1 MSEIINL
8 RPNQIRAVQTSHD
21 NDFQSGIHFH
31 ATGTG
36 KSWIAM
42 NIIHNYNKK
51 YPKNNILWICEKKS
65 ILIEQFDIKN
75 IKQRNFLDTITQFNV
90 LNFSEYK
97 LDTWYNSVNS
107 SRFWNKPFLLIIN
120 RAYLVSSEK
129 YKKINLPIH
138 LVIHDECHTIVNEST
153 QTFYEYL
160 LTRNLQTKCIGF
172 SATPTLSFKPFDN
185 IISSYSIYDAFMD
198 DVIVAPKI
206 KWFTCDQIIN
216 PEEIV
221 FLTKQLIEKPHII
234 YKKII
239 VWCGMIQLCKDMAV
253 LWKSYF
259 TDYLICIDTSDTQT
273 TTALYSSYEAFREAE
288 SHAILF
294 CASKHR
300 EGSDIKNLDC
310 CVFLDKVENRSP
322 KVFVQCIGRV
332 LRLDA
337 TQQKKFGLIIDV
349 RAKNSYSICNN
360 LNDYLNLPSNVFP
373 WKYNYITVNHL
384 GKLIKINTLTMNK
397 VNQNQHICA
406 PLQDFDSVN
415 IQTLFVRQVPDI
427 PIYVQ
432 RLEHELSL
440 LHRKN
445 LISHLVQAI
454 QILNITKNI
463 PHVTRGSCGSSLV
476 CYLLGISH
484 IDPIKNNIKFSR
496 FLTEYRNNLPDID
509 LDFPH
514 NLRDEVFLKI
524 ELQWPGK
531 VARISNHVYYHEKSA
546 LRQAIRNAG
555 IHKFIPKN
563 NIDKEIKSLPKDTQK
578 FIKDERGKLENTF
591 KGYSLH
597 CGGIVYYPDG
607 VPDDI
612 LLNSSINSIKQIKM
626 NKHEVAKEQNFKID
640 ILSSRG
646 ISQAYEINK
655 FKLINF
661 EEFIYDEATFD
672 MLHSGDN
679 IGITLAES
687 PLMRTAFIKFKP
699 KTLHDLA
706 VCLSIIRPAAKDARN
721 ITNANDF
728 DEQIIFDDDAIDI
741 IAKETNSSEEDA
753 DKYRRAFAK
762 GDKKI
767 IEEFRNLIGHL
778 SREKQK
784 EIMRRLSNLSRYGF
798 CKAHAFSYA
807 QLIWQL
813 AYMKRHYPQQFWKAT
828 LNNCQSSYKKWV
840 HLYEAKLAGIDVHAK
855 TLKKDDVSIYAT
867 NRRSKIVKYSPV
879 QQLKTYGYW
888 DMITDDFFPNCYLN
902 IINGNYHFDGIIASS
917 RYKKFGKDSVL
928 MLFIGVAPK
937 KYIQININNISYFDS
952 SKVGIKGTGAP
963 LTELDRQCHIV
974 TCDQYAFY

>member
-1 MSEIINL
+1 MTEISNL
-8 RPNQIRAVQTSHD
+8 RPNQVKAVELSKD
-21 NDFQSGIHFH
+21 NDYESGIHFH

-42 NIIHNYNKK
+42 NIIHNYNLK
-51 YPKNNILWICEKKS
+51 YPKNNVLWICEKKS
-65 ILIEQFDIKN
+65 ILMEQFDIKN
-75 IKQRNFLDTITQFNV
+75 IKQRNFLSIINKFNI

-107 SRFWNKPFLLIIN
+107 SKFWNKPFLLIIN
-120 RAYLVSSEK
+120 RAYLVSNEK
-129 YKKINLPIH
+129 YKKIKLPIH
-138 LVIHDECHTIVNEST
+138 FVIHDECHTIINETT
-153 QTFYEYL
+153 QKFYEYL
-160 LTRNLQTKCIGF
+160 LSSDLNTKCIGF
-172 SATPTLSFKPFDN
+172 SATPNLSFKPFDK
-185 IISSYSIYDAFMD
+185 ILSSYSIYDAYMD
-198 DVIVAPKI
+198 NVIVPPKI
-206 KWFTCDQIIN
+206 KWFTCDQILH

-221 FLTKQLIEKPHII
+221 YLTKQLIEKPHII

-239 VWCGMIQLCKDMAV
+239 VWCGMIQLCKDMAI
-253 LWKSYF
+253 LWRTYF
-259 TDYLICIDTSDTQT
+259 NDYLICIDTSEIENTIN
-273 TTALYSSYEAFREAE
+273 SYEEFREAE

-332 LRLDA
+332 LRLDS
-337 TQQKKFGLIIDV
+337 TNRKQFGLIIDV
-349 RAKNSYSICNN
+349 KAKNSYSICNN
-360 LNDYLNLPSNVFP
+360 LNDYLNLPCSVFP
-373 WKYNYITVNHL
+373 WKYSYLTVNHR

-397 VNQNQHICA
+397 INQNTETFM
-406 PLQDFDSVN
+406 PLQDFDSIN
-415 IQTLFVRQVPDI
+415 IQSLFVRPIPDSEV
-427 PIYVQ
+427 YLH
-432 RLEHELSL
+432 RLEHELTL
-440 LHRKN
+440 LQRKN

-484 IDPIKNNIKFSR
+484 IDPIKNNIRFSR

-563 NIDKEIKSLPKDTQK
+563 DINKEIKSLPKDTQK
-578 FIKDERGKLENTF
+578 FIKDEKNKLENTF

-612 LLNSSINSIKQIKM
+612 LINSSINSIKQIKM
-626 NKHEVAKEQNFKID
+626 NKHEVAREQNFKID

-646 ISQAYEINK
+646 ISQLYEINK

-661 EEFIYDEATFD
+661 EEFIYDKETFD

-687 PLMRTAFIKFKP
+687 PLMRIAFMKFKP
-699 KTLHDLA
+699 NSLHDLA

-721 ITNANDF
+721 ITSSADLS
-728 DEQIIFDDDAIDI
+728 DQIIFDDDAIDI
-741 IAKETNSSEEDA
+741 IANETNLNEEDA

-762 GDKKI
+762 GDKKKI
-767 IEEFRNLIGHL
+767 DEFREVISHL
-778 SREKQK
+778 PREKQK
-784 EIMRRLSNLSRYGF
+784 EIMRRLANLSRYGF

-807 QLIWQL
+807 QLIWHL
-813 AYMKRHYPQQFWKAT
+813 AYMKKHHPYQFWKAT
-828 LNNCQSSYKKWV
+828 LNNCESFYKKWV
-840 HLYEAKLAGIDVHAK
+840 HLYEARLSGIDVHAK
-855 TLKKDDVSIYAT
+855 TLKKDDVSIYAS
-867 NRRSKIVKYSPV
+867 NRRNKIGQYSPL
-879 QQLKTYGYW
+879 QQLRTYGYW
-888 DMITDDFFPNCYLN
+888 DMTDDSFFPNCYLN
-902 IINGNYHFDGIIASS
+902 IIKGEYHFDGIIAST
-917 RYKKFGKDSVL
+917 RYKKYGKESLL
-928 MLFIGVAPK
+928 MLFVGVAAK
-937 KYIQININNISYFDS
+937 KYLQININNIPYFDS
-952 SKVGIKGTGAP
+952 KKVGIKGVGKP
-963 LTELDRQCHIV
+963 LCDLDRQCDIIA
-974 TCDQYAFY
+974 CSSYSFY